1 MIKPHSSTFIA
12 VAAVLFSGLLLGACG
27 DCPDAFELSE
37 EVMVRPDQ
45 RIVLSVP
52 DGELTV
58 MGRERSSMVA
68 IEARGCRAR
77 AGVRIAEETRFDARL
92 LEVVAPHANV
102 RAWVPAGSEIEIQ
115 HGSGDMEVRAVGPAL
130 VATRG
135 GDVRI
140 EQVVGNVL
148 VQAGPGTL
156 YVREVVGD
164 VQVMDGPGAL
174 FVENVMGSAR
184 IRDGSGGIHLREIG
198 GDVVI
203 DGDGDGSI
211 DARNLGGSLTVRA
224 KTDDE
229 RMIRWNDVAGDVT
242 LPSGD

>member
-1 MIKPHSSTFIA
+1 MIKAHRSTSIA
-12 VAAVLFSGLLLGACG
+12 VTAALASGLLTGACG
-27 DCPDAFELSE
+27 DCPDAFDLSE
-37 EVMVRPDQ
+37 EVTVRPDQ

-52 DGELTV
+52 DGQLIV
-58 MGRERSSMVA
+58 MGRERSSMVE
-68 IEARGCRAR
+68 IEARGCRTRGGA
-77 AGVRIAEETRFDARL
+77 RIAEETRLDARVF
-92 LEVVAPHANV
+92 EVVAPHANV
-102 RAWVPAGSEIEIQ
+102 RAWVPAASEIEIQ
-115 HGSGDMEVRAVGPAL
+115 HGSGDVEVRAVGPAL

-135 GDVRI
+135 GDVRV

-184 IRDGSGGIHLREIG
+184 IRDGSGGIHLRAIG

-203 DGDGDGSI
+203 EGDGDGAI
-211 DARNLGGSLTVRA
+211 DARNLGGALTVRA
-224 KTDDE
+224 KTHDE
-229 RMIRWNDVAGDVT
+229 RMIRWNDVAGGVT